1 MDRGYGMSEKLLR
14 DWVKDTFLIEQVLDA
29 SGILNTL
36 EKLGYNNIKKLSSRR
51 FAVLIDGPAKARSE
65 ALGKIENELKSYG
78 AVWDKQPSSVSS
90 MGMVKL
96 GNISILAKP
105 ASRQGGQSAGLGNE
119 SILVDAVNNHVNEF
133 GPVDVE
139 FLGPG
144 AGSFLVK
151 GVTAAESAGSDT
163 KGRKKSDVNLVTAS
177 GKIPVSVK
185 KDDAVYWES
194 ADTFYGS
201 RAATKID
208 ELLESGEIEIIDK
221 GGYYNISPNIAIAA
235 SAQETKDVVFGSDI
249 LGTGA
254 VIKKTFAPDAF
265 SYDQAKNTLVVQST
279 YIITDPS
286 HVVGDYTV
294 WFFIR
299 NDKTRKSVPGYPG
312 IRVLAA
318 YEKRINSNVKRF
330 NEGYNLLRRI
340 IRESILTEELTGADK
355 KEINKLIKK
364 GIEKDRAE
372 QKKLIQKELEAELK
386 KSLGTSFFRQPG
398 KIRKTIEDV
407 CRQELAKE
415 MKKGSDL
422 EKSVVAVTKKVLSA
436 WHELLYK
443 QQHIIQRVKI

>member
-1 MDRGYGMSEKLLR
+1 MNERLLQE
-14 DWVKDTFLIEQVLDA
+14 WVNDMLLIEQTLDTN
-29 SGILNTL
+29 SILSAL
-36 EKLGYNNIKKLSSRR
+36 EKLGYDNIKKISSRR
-51 FAVLIDGPAKARSE
+51 FAVLIDGPTKARSE
-65 ALGKIENELKSYG
+65 ALGKIENELKSHG

-96 GNISILAKP
+96 GNTSILVKP

-119 SILVDAVNNHVNEF
+119 SILVDAVNNHIHEF

-151 GVTAAESAGSDT
+151 GVTAAEGAGSDT
-163 KGRKKSDVNLVTAS
+163 KGRKKSDVNLVAAS
-177 GKIPVSVK
+177 GKIPISVK
-185 KDDAVYWES
+185 KDNAVYWES
-194 ADTFYGS
+194 ADTFYGP

-235 SAQETKDVVFGSDI
+235 TPQETKDVVFGNDI
-249 LGTGA
+249 LGNGA
-254 VIKKTFAPDAF
+254 VIKKTFTSGAF

-279 YIITDPS
+279 YVITDIS
-286 HVVGDYTV
+286 HVTGDYSV

-330 NEGYNLLRRI
+330 DEGYNLLRHI
-340 IRESILTEELTGADK
+340 IREAFLHEELTKSDK
-355 KEINKLIKK
+355 KEIEKIAKK
-364 GIEKDRAE
+364 HAKAHFD
-372 QKKLIQKELEAELK
+372 KEIDKAV
-386 KSLGTSFFRQPG
+386 GTSFFGNKG
-398 KIRKTIEDV
+398 KVNKFVDDEIDKRFKSGDKDKDFSDAVEKI
-407 CRQELAKE
+407 AKRVIQALYT
-415 MKKGSDL
+415 MHYKRNNLIKGMPVP
-422 EKSVVAVTKKVLSA
+422 KS
-436 WHELLYK
+436 
-443 QQHIIQRVKI
+443 